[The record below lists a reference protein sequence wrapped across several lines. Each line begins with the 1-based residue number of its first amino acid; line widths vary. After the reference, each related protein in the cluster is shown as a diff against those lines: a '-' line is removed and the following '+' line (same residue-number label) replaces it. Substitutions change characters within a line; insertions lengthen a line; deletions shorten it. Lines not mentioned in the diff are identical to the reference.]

1 MKVKR
6 VCIENFKCFKS
17 VDIELGK
24 LTLLTGA
31 NSSGKSSILY
41 SILGPLQS
49 GEFPFQFSPNGK
61 YVSMGNFQE
70 ISYKHLRENI
80 IKIGFNIVD
89 ESERHIKIFTY
100 WEEDKLRKLP
110 NLTKLQL
117 ETGRYNLEITKKRKY
132 TLNYR
137 FSLEKEFKGDVFDLN
152 EAMLELFSLFRGM
165 TIKVEG
171 NGKDI
176 NDHDLERRFNKLKK
190 VKKSVTFK
198 FESFDELRKL
208 SLYKGDL
215 LLSSRIAF
223 LSALCERLD
232 NKINFISSFRL
243 YPERTY
249 YEKSKT
255 DLTVGKFGE
264 GYENQII
271 SWETKNSKKYK
282 ELIKI
287 MKDLSLLVDISSKR
301 LDGGRFELL
310 VKVNR
315 DSVPASL
322 NDVGFGISQFL
333 PIVVA
338 DLQLGDG
345 STLFVAQPEIHLHP
359 SVQAEF
365 GNYMVNQ
372 IKESD
377 KNYIIETHSEY
388 LLNRIRLAIV
398 KKEVTHQDVKVYY
411 LQNDGEDTQTHQLE
425 FTTDGQILNAPE
437 DFFKTYMMDVMNIA
451 VNANSNGE

>member
-6 VCIENFKCFKS
+6 VSIENFKCFKS

-61 YVSMGNFQE
+61 YVNMGNFQE
-70 ISYKHLRENI
+70 MSYKHLRENI
-80 IKIGFNIVD
+80 IKIAFNIVD
-89 ESERHIKIFTY
+89 DSDTHINICTF

-132 TLNYR
+132 TLNYK
-137 FSLEKEFKGDVFDLN
+137 FSLGKEFKGDVDLN
-152 EAMLELFSLFRGM
+152 YAMSELLSIFKGM
-165 TIKVEG
+165 TIKMAD
-171 NGKDI
+171 NRKDI
-176 NDHDLERRFNKLKK
+176 NDRDIERKFNKFKK
-190 VKKSVTFK
+190 VKETVTFK
-198 FESFDELRKL
+198 FDSFDELRKL
-208 SLYKGDL
+208 SLNKGDL
-215 LLSSRIAF
+215 LLSSRIAI
-223 LSALCERLD
+223 LSGLCEILD

-249 YEKSKT
+249 YERSKT

-282 ELIKI
+282 ALIKI
-287 MKDLSLLVDISSKR
+287 MKDLSLLVDITSKR
-301 LDGGRFELL
+301 LEGGRFELV
-310 VKVNR
+310 VKVNKN
-315 DSVPASL
+315 SVPASL

-338 DLQLGDG
+338 DLQLGEE

-359 SVQAEF
+359 SVQAQF
-365 GNYMVNQ
+365 GDYMVNQ
-372 IKESD
+372 IKESN

-398 KKEVTHQDVKVYY
+398 KKEIAREDVKIYF
-411 LQNDGEDTQTHQLE
+411 LQNDGEDTQTHKLE
-425 FTTDGQILNAPE
+425 FTTDGQILHAPE

-451 VNANSNGE
+451 VNANTNGE